1 MTVKRTSTRETMRPP
16 NPATSPK
23 LLLPKQTPTRPSRRQ
38 SKRRSGTCK
47 TTTAIT
53 TTTTQLTTK
62 IRMHYWHPAPP
73 AGRAMTN
80 PVRMTF
86 CCSGVLCRRNNG
98 PTLQIIRD
106 LIGGAVDGRV
116 EAAVRF
122 PVRIEISSSSSSSS
136 SKTKIRIRLHRN
148 GRGRN
153 LREKEVRNN

>member
-1 MTVKRTSTRETMRPP
+1 MTAKRPSTRETIRPP

-23 LLLPKQTPTRPSRRQ
+23 VLLPKQTPTRPSRTQ
-38 SKRRSGTCK
+38 SKRRSGTC
-47 TTTAIT
+47 IT
-53 TTTTQLTTK
+53 TTTTKTTKTTQLTIK
-62 IRMHYWHPAPP
+62 IRMHYWHTAPP

-106 LIGGAVDGRV
+106 LIGGGVDERV
-116 EAAVRF
+116 EAAVRV
-122 PVRIEISSSSSSSS
+122 PVRIEISSSSSS
-136 SKTKIRIRLHRN
+136 KTEIRIRLYKN

-153 LREKEVRNN
+153 FREKEGRNK

>member
-38 SKRRSGTCK
+38 SKRRSGTCITI
-47 TTTAIT
+47 TTTI
-53 TTTTQLTTK
+53 TTTQLTTK
-62 IRMHYWHPAPP
+62 IRMHYWHPATP

-98 PTLQIIRD
+98 PNLQIIRD
-106 LIGGAVDGRV
+106 LIGGAVDGSV
-116 EAAVRF
+116 EATVRF
-122 PVRIEISSSSSSSS
+122 PVRIEISS

-153 LREKEVRNN
+153 IREKEVRNN